1 MRIATVTIHHFPR
14 YEVFANPFPLK
25 TKVSQLIDYK
35 ESQSNFEWKNP
46 GLRDGGVGMGTG
58 GNSWVMSDK
67 GVSVGRR
74 GGRGGALVSFGV
86 WGGGC
91 QLLRRPSPGFRWPHR
106 VHCSVLCV
114 EPLLWPHRCHC
125 CCVLFYTCALLM
137 YSWAPKPFDMNWMER
152 KLWSLLTREP
162 VIIHTEASY
171 K

>member
-1 MRIATVTIHHFPR
+1 MATVTIHHFPK
-14 YEVFANPFPLK
+14 YEVLADPFPLK

-46 GLRDGGVGMGTG
+46 WLRDGRVGMGTSG

-74 GGRGGALVSFGV
+74 GGRGGRWSALEF
-86 WGGGC
+86 GGGC

-125 CCVLFYTCALLM
+125 SLLLYTCALLM
-137 YSWAPKPFDMNWMER
+137 YSWAPNH
-152 KLWSLLTREP
+152 LTWIEWRGNFG
-162 VIIHTEASY
+162 HC
-171 K
+171 